1 MKQIRRDGDGEK
13 KDLLKHE
20 RMSHVHRTAQVEKR
34 GERKNYKSFKILYI
48 MRKLIEML
56 NV

>member
-34 GERKNYKSFKILYI
+34 G
-48 MRKLIEML
+48 
-56 NV
+56 